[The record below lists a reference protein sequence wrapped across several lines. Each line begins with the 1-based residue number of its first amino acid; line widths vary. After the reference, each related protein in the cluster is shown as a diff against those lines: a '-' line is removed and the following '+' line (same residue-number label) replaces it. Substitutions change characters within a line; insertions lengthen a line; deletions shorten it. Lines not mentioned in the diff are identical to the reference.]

1 MRSALILAG
10 GAAGAQL
17 INAAVSPIL
26 TRLYGP
32 IEIGQL
38 GLFLA
43 FVQVAT
49 ILTSLRY
56 EQAVVLPTQPGVA
69 ARLALLAL
77 GLVPVVSV
85 LAAVVLGA
93 LIVLDVGSY
102 GSLPLVAAPLA
113 GLGLAGFGALT
124 VMRYWLIRSHAYR
137 AISQVQIM
145 QSLGRAAGQVGLG
158 LMGGGVLGL
167 VLGDTVGRLLGLG
180 GMVRSAGR
188 AILGARHA
196 AGATTAAIART
207 YWRFPVL
214 GAPSSLINA
223 AAAALPVPLI
233 AASYDLTMAGYLAL
247 VQRVLGLPLSVIG
260 ASVGDAML
268 ARLAD
273 HSHTDPGAALPL
285 FRRLALALFVIGL
298 PMGIGLALLG
308 PWAFALV
315 FGEAWRSSGTVAAL
329 MAPWLIAALVVSPV
343 SRVAIVYEGQ
353 GVKLI
358 YDVLGLAAVIGGIV
372 GGKAAGLDAFET
384 IGLLAILQA
393 VAYAVYLVVLDR
405 LVRRSA
411 AARAALDVGQRPPR

>member
-1 MRSALILAG
+1 MRSALVLAG
-10 GAAGAQL
+10 GAAGAQI

-49 ILTSLRY
+49 IMTSLRY
-56 EQAVVLPTQPGVA
+56 EQAVVLPTQSGVA

-77 GLVPVVSV
+77 ALVPVVSL
-85 LAAVVLGA
+85 LAAVLLML
-93 LIVLDVGSY
+93 LILLDVGGY

-113 GLGLAGFGALT
+113 GIGLAGFGALT
-124 VMRYWLIRSHAYR
+124 VLRYWLIRAHAYR
-137 AISQVQIM
+137 AISQVQIV
-145 QSLGRAAGQVGLG
+145 QSLGRAAGQVGFG
-158 LMGGGVLGL
+158 LVGGGVLGL
-167 VLGDTVGRLLGLG
+167 LVGDTVGRIAGLG
-180 GMVRSAGR
+180 GIVRSAGR

-223 AAAALPVPLI
+223 AAAVLPVPLI

-273 HSHTDPGAALPL
+273 RSRSDPGAALPL
-285 FRRLALALFVIGL
+285 FRRLALGLFAIGL

-308 PWAFALV
+308 PWAFALI

-358 YDVLGLAAVIGGIV
+358 YDVLGLAAVVGGIV

-405 LVRRSA
+405 LVRRSTS
-411 AARAALDVGQRPPR
+411 ARSTADIGGRP